1 MQHLNE
7 LLKTILGMLEK
18 QSEAIT
24 RLTEAQLNLTFNQS
38 TVLTRHDH
46 LIRLNSDWLAVQ
58 NEVAERQRDI
68 LNNYEN
74 LIQLLEHQ
82 HGEHSKL
89 EGFVRLMHDLYTD
102 ELRVLKRRVTQL
114 ENPDT
119 PHEAATDT
127 LD

>member
-1 MQHLNE
+1 MQNLNE

-68 LNNYEN
+68 LNNYET
-74 LIQLLEHQ
+74 LIRLLENQ
-82 HGEHSKL
+82 RDEHARL

-102 ELRVLKRRVTQL
+102 ELRALKRRVAQL
-114 ENPDT
+114 ENPGT
-119 PHEAATDT
+119 PPHAATDRP
-127 LD
+127 D